1 MPGSPGA
8 EQPQAPARRAG
19 GGRRLTM
26 KTKMPL
32 VEARAIAEEWVA
44 MLAPYCERVEIAG
57 SVRRGKL
64 EVGDIE
70 IVCKP
75 LMVEETDMF
84 GVVTGHLS
92 MVDALF
98 AEGEYKLVKSGTRYK
113 QVDLGEIN
121 LDLFCVIDPAQW
133 GVLFLIRTGP
143 AEYSHRFVTK
153 KQQGGMLP
161 SNMQV
166 KDGAVWCNG
175 KMYETPEEA
184 DVYKLIGAPY
194 VNPNERR

>member
-1 MPGSPGA
+1 
-8 EQPQAPARRAG
+8 
-19 GGRRLTM
+19 M

-32 VEARAIAEEWVA
+32 AEAKLIADEWVA

-57 SVRRGKL
+57 SVRRGRS

-84 GVVTGHLS
+84 GVVTGRLS

-98 AEGEYKLVKSGTRYK
+98 GEGEYKLIKNGTRYK

-143 AEYSHRFVTK
+143 AEYSHRFVMK

-184 DVYKLIGAPY
+184 DVYKLIGAAY